1 MAPPVHVV
9 VSVTPLT
16 TDVIVTSASADVIND
31 TVTHD
36 ANPIN
41 HLTVNFY
48 SKICWSLI
56 GTLGLLGNLIVIV
69 AILANPVT
77 RKRLTNLLV
86 INQCFIDLIAALC
99 LLMMALLD
107 EQVLMTF
114 TKDKVIHEVICRV
127 WFSGALVWGS
137 FMASGYGI
145 VFLSFERYLA
155 IVHPFQHATKFTR
168 SRAVVGIVVIWIVG
182 YAYNLAYFVPTT
194 VIVDGVCLS
203 IWYWPSVVSQRCVF
217 VLTFL
222 LQYTIPMCCLAVS
235 YSRMYHVLHRRMI
248 VGNGRNVGTKRNRC
262 NGFRRRLG
270 ESLKAVKRSF
280 RCYKNTACL
289 RESQFAEMS
298 SSVAPT
304 VTCVSFAET
313 EIPEIMSD
321 LRPRPSVEAELD
333 HRSTRSRKSI
343 AGAGPNTPS
352 ETCHVHPSSKAVTP
366 HANTTWPTTYDKA
379 KRNLF
384 KTMAAVS
391 ISFVICWSPNQLL
404 FVLSS
409 FGVQNLY
416 GYVYDFTVLLVLLQC
431 FINPFIYAVKYRD
444 FKTSIRLLINRRK
457 KKTPKESSSFS
468 LTQ

>member
-1 MAPPVHVV
+1 MHGV
-9 VSVTPLT
+9 VSLTPLT
-16 TDVIVTSASADVIND
+16 IDVIVTSASADVIND

-56 GTLGLLGNLIVIV
+56 GALGLLGNLIVIV
-69 AILANPVT
+69 AILANPMT

-107 EQVLMTF
+107 DQVLMTF
-114 TKDKVIHEVICRV
+114 TKDKVIDEVICRV

-155 IVHPFQHATKFTR
+155 IVHPFQYATKFTR
-168 SRAVVGIVVIWIVG
+168 SRAVLGIVVIWIVG

-217 VLTFL
+217 VITFL

-235 YSRMYHVLHRRMI
+235 YSRMYHVLHRRTI
-248 VGNGRNVGTKRNRC
+248 VGYVGTKRYRC
-262 NGFRRRLG
+262 DGFRRRLS
-270 ESLKAVKRSF
+270 ESLKTVKRSF
-280 RCYKNTACL
+280 KCHKNTVCL

-298 SSVAPT
+298 SSVNPT

-313 EIPEIMSD
+313 EIPEIMAD
-321 LRPRPSVEAELD
+321 LRPRPSVETELG

-343 AGAGPNTPS
+343 TGTGPNMPP
-352 ETCHVHPSSKAVTP
+352 ENVHPSTKAATP
-366 HANTTWPTTYDKA
+366 GASTTLPTTYDKA

-416 GYVYDFTVLLVLLQC
+416 GYVYDFTVLLILLQC
-431 FINPFIYAVKYRD
+431 FINPFIYAAKYKD
-444 FKTSIRLLINRRK
+444 FKTSIRLLIYRRK
-457 KKTPKESSSFS
+457 KKTPKESTLFS
-468 LTQ
+468 LT